1 MKSTKIL
8 LPLMLIASIVLI
20 AGFFALTPTYIVAN
34 GDVKHFED
42 SDMSFDLAGTWTVY
56 EYDDPLKTPFLSSSP
71 STLLLNPGN
80 SSQYSYYNGSLDNL
94 TSNGTVLNTSATNA
108 TDVVIVKTEI
118 SKMDSLPQG
127 VTLDN
132 AYQSDSMYSLM
143 EGTGNFQLNNQTTFD
158 LNGQT
163 AHQFDYTVTYT
174 RYQDTWIQANG
185 HYYRILSQ
193 APTTVFDEAEPSFNV
208 TLNSFKLK

>member
-1 MKSTKIL
+1 MKSKIL
-8 LPLMLIASIVLI
+8 IVLFFVASFVLI
-20 AGFFALTPTYIVAN
+20 CGFFALTPTYIEDS
-34 GDVKHFED
+34 GDIRHFED
-42 SDMSFDLAGTWTVY
+42 SDMSFDISKTWTVY

-80 SSQYSYYNGSLDNL
+80 NTQYSYYNGSVDDL
-94 TSNGTVLNTSATNA
+94 TANGTVLNTSATNA

-118 SKMDSLPQG
+118 TKMDSLPEG
-127 VTLDN
+127 VTIET
-132 AYQSDSMYSLM
+132 AYQSDSLYRLM
-143 EGTGNFQLNNQTTFD
+143 EGTGNFQLNNESTID

-163 AHQFDYTVTYT
+163 AYQFEYTISYT
-174 RYQDTWIQANG
+174 TYQDTWIEHNG

-193 APTTVFDEAEPSFNV
+193 APNTVFDTAQEQFNI